1 MPQKRES
8 MSLVKDAKAL
18 AELSKQGSDIR
29 ADLPPDPA
37 WRTRSEIDEAEGG
50 FFISKPRKASE
61 IPDAQDLFQDFNLD
75 PEAWQIVSVKRS
87 RWQRYDGEFLE
98 SAKISIVPVGHSPV
112 LNAVDVEKLL
122 DEMRKW
128 RPGKGAKK
136 SHGPLGYVSAVGDS
150 QYGKDAG
157 DGTEGTIERVFHGL
171 DESLIRYKELIK
183 LGRPI
188 GTVVLPQLGDC
199 IEGSTSQHGK
209 VLLRSDLSL
218 TAQVRVGR
226 RMLLAWIK
234 AFAPLTEHLIIPTV
248 PGNHDESH
256 RFGITDPIDSW
267 QVEVAA
273 AVEDACRENPE
284 LDHVEFRY
292 PSRDNGTL
300 AINIHGQILGMAHGH
315 QFKDATKWLSMQ
327 ATGRTP
333 VGDADVLLTAHYHH
347 FISQQVGHRLHIQVP
362 AMDGGSP
369 WYRDR
374 TGLDSPTGI
383 VTFVMG
389 DGYDPRRDLAVVA
402 GENRVHS

>member
-1 MPQKRES
+1 MPEKSTS

-18 AELSKQGSDIR
+18 TELSKQGSDIR

-37 WRTRSEIDEAEGG
+37 WRTRSEIDEAKGG
-50 FFISKPRKASE
+50 FFISKPRKAAE
-61 IPDAQDLFQDFNLD
+61 IPDAQDLFHDFNLD
-75 PEAWQIVSVKRS
+75 PEAWSIVSVKRS

-98 SAKISIVPVGHSPV
+98 SAKISIVPVAQSAES
-112 LNAVDVEKLL
+112 NRVDVDELL
-122 DEMRKW
+122 AEMKKW
-128 RPGKGAKK
+128 KPAKGLKK
-136 SHGPLGYVSAVGDS
+136 STGELTAIFAIGDT
-150 QYGKDAG
+150 QWGKDAG
-157 DGTEGTIERVFHGL
+157 DGTDGTIARVFRGL
-171 DESLIRYKELIK
+171 DESLIRYRELIK
-183 LGRPI
+183 IGREI
-188 GTVVLPQLGDC
+188 GTIVLPQLGDC

-209 VLLRSDLSL
+209 VLTRSDYSL
-218 TAQVRVGR
+218 TTQVRIGR
-226 RMLLAWIK
+226 RMLLAWVK
-234 AFAPLTEHLIIPTV
+234 AFAPLTTKLIIPVV

-267 QVEVAA
+267 QIEVAS

-300 AINIHGQILGMAHGH
+300 AIDLGGQILGMAHGH

-333 VGDADVLLTAHYHH
+333 VGDADILLTAHYHH
-347 FISQQVGHRLHIQVP
+347 FISQQVGHRLHIQIP

-374 TGLDSPTGI
+374 AGLDSPTGL
-383 VTFVMG
+383 VSFVIG
-389 DGYDPRRDLAVVA
+389 AGHDPRRDLAVLA
-402 GENRVHS
+402 GENR